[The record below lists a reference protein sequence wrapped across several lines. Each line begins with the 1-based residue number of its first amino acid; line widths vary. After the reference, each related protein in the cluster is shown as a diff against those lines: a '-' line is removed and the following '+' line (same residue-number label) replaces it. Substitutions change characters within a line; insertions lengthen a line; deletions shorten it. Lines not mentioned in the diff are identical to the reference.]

1 VEAVIAQH
9 HELSA
14 SGAEG
19 WSWCA
24 GKVVMEAGLPDSYS
38 AAADEGTAAHYL
50 AAYCLPEKRDARKY
64 LDCRIAVYDLP
75 DGRTES
81 VLASGDLLEN
91 PIELPKN
98 TVFRSVWPITKE
110 MVDCVNDYVSYVHKK
125 VKGGQLFVEQRVHF
139 GDVIGIEHADNEE
152 EAFGTAD
159 TLILSKDGLTLDVI
173 DFKYGYGEVRA
184 EENKQM
190 MLYSLVCLH
199 KKHNQKGVLE
209 GFVEKKLDVTDYDED
224 LA

>member
-1 VEAVIAQH
+1 MEAVIAQH

-64 LDCRIAVYDLP
+64 LDWKIIVWEVENGR
-75 DGRTES
+75 DGACFQDVPLLKGVTE
-81 VLASGDLLEN
+81 
-91 PIELPKN
+91 
-98 TVFRSVWPITKE
+98 RSRWQVTKE

-125 VKGGQLFVEQRVHF
+125 VKGGQLFVEQRIHF
-139 GDVIGIEHADNEE
+139 GDVIGIKHADNEE

-159 TLILSKDGLTLDVI
+159 TMILSKDGLTLDVI

-209 GFVEKKLDVTDYDED
+209 GFVEKKLNVTDYDED

>member
-1 VEAVIAQH
+1 MEAVIAQH

-38 AAADEGTAAHYL
+38 PAADEGSAAHFL
-50 AAYCLPEKRDARKY
+50 AAVCLQDDFNARVFRKHTIDI
-64 LDCRIAVYDLP
+64 L
-75 DGRTES
+75 E
-81 VLASGDLLEN
+81 LEN
-91 PIELPKN
+91 ERDGACFSTRPDRPEGAR
-98 TVFRSVWPITKE
+98 VRSQWEVTEE
-110 MVDCVNDYVSYVHKK
+110 MVNCVNDYVSYVHKK

-159 TLILSKDGLTLDVI
+159 TMILSKDGLSLDVI